1 MERYLPVVPI
11 LLPIMGAMVTLLLR
25 KRPRAQAGW
34 ALLVMATSF
43 AASLWMLLVV
53 WQSGAP
59 LVYQSGGWPAP
70 FGISL
75 VADLLAALFV
85 VMTQLI
91 MVMGILYA
99 HGSKDKVV
107 SYPTFYA
114 LFLTLAAALTGAMLT
129 GDIFNMYVFAE
140 LLVISG
146 TVLTAISDDR
156 YGTEAAYKYFYISL
170 LASFFMLLA
179 IGALYAEYG
188 TLNMADL
195 SLKVTAEGPR
205 PLLWPAI
212 AFLLATFMI
221 KSAVFPFHFWQ
232 PDFHTAAPTA
242 VSAMLSS
249 VVVKLGVYGFL
260 RMTTLLFIVQAPQ
273 IQTILL
279 VLGVVGVIFGGLSA
293 IGTHNVKR
301 MLAYSTLAQVGF
313 ILVGIGWGTPLSIM
327 AALIFAFNHSV
338 IKAAM
343 LMLAGYVASNAPVK
357 SAAFDVVTG
366 VGRSLPAAGALFFLG
381 SLALAG
387 IPPTNGFVSKMTLF
401 SSGLDAERFWSLLFI
416 GITSIFTM
424 IYTMRAF
431 QRIWWQK
438 PVQVGNMEFGVR
450 SSEFGMGNEAPQMG
464 KKKGDRLLAPALLV
478 LLILILGIWAGPL
491 VDVASE
497 TAVWLGDTGIYLGA
511 VLK

>member
-1 MERYLPVVPI
+1 MDNFLVTLPI
-11 LLPIMGAMVTLLLR
+11 LLPLIGAMIALLLR
-25 KRPRAQAGW
+25 KRQSWQAGW
-34 ALLVMATSF
+34 TLIGMTAGL
-43 AASLWMLLVV
+43 AASV
-53 WQSGAP
+53 WILISVSQGGEP

-75 VADLLAALFV
+75 VADMLSALFV

-91 MVMGILYA
+91 MVTGILYA
-99 HGSKDKVV
+99 LGSKDKVV
-107 SYPTFYA
+107 RYPTFYP
-114 LFLTLAAALTGAMLT
+114 LFLTLAAGLTGAMLT
-129 GDIFNMYVFAE
+129 GDLFNMYVFAE

-179 IGALYAEYG
+179 IGSLYAAYG

-195 SLKVTAEGPR
+195 AVRIQAAGPTE

-212 AFLLATFMI
+212 AFLMATFMI

-260 RMTTLLFIVQAPQ
+260 RMTTLLFVEEAPQ
-273 IQTILL
+273 IRAILI
-279 VLGVVGVIFGGLSA
+279 VLGVIGVIFGGLSA

-313 ILVGIGWGTPLSIM
+313 ILVGIGWGTPLAL
-327 AALIFAFNHSV
+327 AAAIIFAFNHSV

-343 LMLAGYVASNAPVK
+343 LMLAGYVASRAPIK
-357 SAAFDVVTG
+357 SAAFDIVTG
-366 VGRSLPAAGALFFLG
+366 VGRSLPAAGFLFFTG

-401 SSGLDAERFWSLLFI
+401 SSGLYAERFWSLLFI
-416 GITSIFTM
+416 GVTSIFTL
-424 IYTMRAF
+424 IYTIRAF
-431 QRIWWQK
+431 QRIWWLK
-438 PVQVGNMEFGVR
+438 PMPNSEIDMGDESPAVR
-450 SSEFGMGNEAPQMG
+450 
-464 KKKGDRLLAPALLV
+464 KKGDKLLAPALLV
-478 LLILILGIWAGPL
+478 LLILILGIYADPL
-491 VDVASE
+491 VSAAQQTS
-497 TAVWLGDTGIYLGA
+497 AWLAEPGIYYIKTVLGG
-511 VLK
+511 

>member
-1 MERYLPVVPI
+1 MDNFLVTLPI
-11 LLPIMGAMVTLLLR
+11 LLPLIGAMIALLLR
-25 KRPRAQAGW
+25 KRQSWQAGW
-34 ALLVMATSF
+34 TLIGMTAGL
-43 AASLWMLLVV
+43 AASV
-53 WQSGAP
+53 WILISVSQGGEP

-75 VADLLAALFV
+75 VADMLSALFV

-91 MVMGILYA
+91 MVTGILYA
-99 HGSKDKVV
+99 LGSKDKVV
-107 SYPTFYA
+107 RYPTFYP
-114 LFLTLAAALTGAMLT
+114 LFLTLAAGLTGAMLT
-129 GDIFNMYVFAE
+129 GDLFNMYVFAE

-179 IGALYAEYG
+179 IGSLYAAYG

-195 SLKVTAEGPR
+195 AVRIQAAGPTE

-212 AFLLATFMI
+212 AFLMATFMI

-260 RMTTLLFIVQAPQ
+260 RMTTLLFVEEAPQ
-273 IQTILL
+273 IRAILI
-279 VLGVVGVIFGGLSA
+279 VLGVIGVIFGGLSA

-313 ILVGIGWGTPLSIM
+313 ILVGIGWGTPLAL
-327 AALIFAFNHSV
+327 AAAIIFAFNHSV

-343 LMLAGYVASNAPVK
+343 LMLAGYVASRAPIK
-357 SAAFDVVTG
+357 SAAFDIVTG
-366 VGRSLPAAGALFFLG
+366 VGRSLPAAGFLFFTG

-401 SSGLDAERFWSLLFI
+401 SSGLYAERFWSLLFI
-416 GITSIFTM
+416 GVTSIFTL
-424 IYTMRAF
+424 IYTIRAF
-431 QRIWWQK
+431 QRIWWLK
-438 PVQVGNMEFGVR
+438 PMPN
-450 SSEFGMGNEAPQMG
+450 SEIGMGDESPAVR
-464 KKKGDRLLAPALLV
+464 KKGDKLLAPALLV
-478 LLILILGIWAGPL
+478 LLILILGIYADPL
-491 VDVASE
+491 VSAAQQTS
-497 TAVWLGDTGIYLGA
+497 AWLAEPGIYYIKTVLGG
-511 VLK
+511 